1 MKTLLLVD
9 GSSYLYRAFH
19 AMPDLRNSQN
29 EPTGAIQG
37 VLNMLRRLHKDY
49 PSDYSACVFDAKGKT
64 FRDDIYAEYKANR
77 ASMPDDLRLQI
88 EPLHE
93 AIKAMGWPLIVE
105 SGVEADDVIGA
116 LAKQAEREGIRTIIS
131 TGDKDISQLVNEHIT
146 VVNTMRDAF
155 RRTDD
160 VLDIAGVEN
169 KFGIPPSLMVDYLV
183 LIGDTSDNVPGVEKV
198 GPKTAVKW
206 LKEYGSLDNIVANA
220 DKITGKVGEN
230 LRAALGWLP
239 TARELIT
246 IRCDVGIQENLS
258 DLSPQAIDK
267 TKLAEL
273 FDRFEFKSWRRELEN
288 MQDNAPVPTSANATA
303 KFPSSQIQPTQTADM
318 FAVTQFT
325 ANTNRNF
332 ETILTNEQLDT
343 WLAKLQT
350 AKLMCFDTE
359 TTSLDP
365 MTTKIVGMSFSTE
378 AGSAAYLPLKHDY
391 FDAPEQLN
399 FAETLAKVKPI
410 LENAAI
416 KKVGQNFKYDQH
428 VLANHGIALNGI
440 AHDTMLESYVF
451 ESHKTHGMDALAER
465 HLGIQTISFEEV
477 AGKGAKQVTFNQ
489 VTVEAASEYAAEDA
503 DITLQLHQ
511 AMYPQISTD
520 AKLDFIYSQIEM
532 PSSQI
537 LFTIE
542 RNGVLID
549 RDMLNIQSNE
559 IGAKLVA
566 LENQAYELA
575 GQPFNLASPKQLQ
588 EILFDKLGIKPT
600 KKTPSGAPST
610 DEDVLQELALDHP
623 LPKVLLEYRGL
634 AKLKSTYTD
643 KLPKMINAQTG
654 RVHTSYNQAVAITG
668 RLASSD
674 PNLQN
679 IPVRSAEGRRIREA
693 FIAPKGSHIV
703 SADYS
708 QIELRIMAHLSK
720 DEGML
725 AAFANNEDIH
735 RATAAEIFGVEREN
749 VDSEQR
755 RYAKVINFG
764 LIYGMSAFGLAQN
777 LNIERGAA
785 ASYIERYFARYPGVR
800 EYMQNTREIAKQK
813 GYVETYFGRRLWV
826 PEINSPNGTRRAGAE
841 RAAINAPMQGTAA
854 DLIKLAMIAVDKWL
868 RDEKLQTKLIMQ
880 VHDELVLEV
889 PDNELELVKQRL
901 PELMQNVAKLD
912 VPLLA
917 EVGVGSNWESAH

>member
-19 AMPDLRNSQN
+19 AMPDLRNSAN

-49 PSDYSACVFDAKGKT
+49 PADYSACVFDAKGKT
-64 FRDDIYAEYKANR
+64 FRDDIYPQYKANR
-77 ASMPDDLRLQI
+77 ASMPDELRMQI
-88 EPLHE
+88 EPLFE
-93 AIKAMGWPLIVE
+93 TIRAMGWPLIIE
-105 SGVEADDVIGA
+105 EGVEADDVIGA
-116 LAKQAEREGIRTIIS
+116 LAKQAENQGIKTIIS

-155 RRTDD
+155 RKTDD
-160 VLDIAGVEN
+160 VLDIAGVTA
-169 KFGIPPSLMVDYLV
+169 KFGVPPNRMIDYLV
-183 LIGDTSDNVPGVEKV
+183 LVGDTSDNVPGVEKV

-206 LKEYGSLDNIVANA
+206 LGQYGSLDNIVANA
-220 DKITGKVGEN
+220 DSVTGKVGEN
-230 LRAALGWLP
+230 LRAALDWLP

-246 IRCDVGIQENLS
+246 IRCDVGIREHFDELIQ
-258 DLSPQAIDK
+258 QAPDK
-267 TKLAEL
+267 AKLAEL
-273 FDRFEFKSWRRELEN
+273 FDRFEFKSWKRELDNMPEN
-288 MQDNAPVPTSANATA
+288 GATPAGVAKTPVSDATR
-303 KFPSSQIQPTQTADM
+303 QQMTQATTDL
-318 FAVTQFT
+318 FAATV
-325 ANTNRNF
+325 NTTRDYK
-332 ETILTNEQLDT
+332 TILTAAELEV
-343 WLAKLQT
+343 WLNKLSQ
-350 AKLMCFDTE
+350 AELVCFDTE

-365 MTTKIVGMSFSTE
+365 MTAKLVGMSFSVKSGE
-378 AGSAAYLPLKHDY
+378 AAYLPLTHDY
-391 FDAPEQLN
+391 FDAPVQLP
-399 FAETLAKVKPI
+399 FAETLAKIKPI
-410 LENAAI
+410 LESTNI
-416 KKVGQNFKYDQH
+416 KKVGQNLKYDKH
-428 VLANHGIALNGI
+428 ILANHGVALNGI
-440 AHDTMLESYVF
+440 AHDTLLQSYVLESHR
-451 ESHKTHGMDALAER
+451 SHGMDDLAMR
-465 HLGIQTISFEEV
+465 HLGLQAISFEQV
-477 AGKGAKQVTFNQ
+477 AGKGAKQVSFNQ
-489 VTVEAASEYAAEDA
+489 VTVETASEYAAEDA
-503 DITLQLHQ
+503 DITLQLHENL
-511 AMYPQISTD
+511 YPQV
-520 AKLDFIYSQIEM
+520 AKDERLNFIYSQIEM
-532 PSSQI
+532 PSMEC
-537 LFTIE
+537 LYTIE

-549 RDMLNIQSNE
+549 ANMLNSQSNE
-559 IGAKLVA
+559 IGMKLVA
-566 LENQAYELA
+566 LENQAYALA
-575 GQPFNLASPKQLQ
+575 GQPFNLGSPKQLQ
-588 EILFDKLGIKPT
+588 EILFGKLGIKPT

-643 KLPKMINAQTG
+643 KLPKMINPQTG

-679 IPVRSAEGRRIREA
+679 IPVRTQEGRRIREA
-693 FIAPKGSHIV
+693 FIAPQGSHIV

-725 AAFANNEDIH
+725 QAFANNEDIH
-735 RATAAEIFGVEREN
+735 RATAAEIFGVERSA
-749 VDSEQR
+749 VDNEQR

-785 ASYIERYFARYPGVR
+785 ANYIERYFARYPGVKA
-800 EYMQNTREIAKQK
+800 YMENTRAEAKQK

-826 PEINSPNGTRRAGAE
+826 PEINSPNVQRRNGAE

-868 RDEKLQTKLIMQ
+868 REEKLQTKLIMQ

-889 PDNELELVKQRL
+889 PDGELELVKVKL
-901 PELMQNVAKLD
+901 PELMQGVAKLD

-917 EVGVGSNWESAH
+917 EVGVGGNWEGAH